1 MRARV
6 KGNAE
11 RPRLSVF
18 RSNRHISLQLIDDVL
33 GKTIASVK
41 DTELAKDAK
50 LSQETSRKLGL
61 LMAEKAKK
69 AKVEQAVFDRGPYRF
84 HGNVKAAADGAREGG
99 LKI

>member
-6 KGNAE
+6 KGTLE

-18 RSNRHISLQLIDDVL
+18 RSNRHISLQLIDDSS
-33 GKTIASVK
+33 GKTIASAQ
-41 DTELAKDAK
+41 DTELGKGQ
-50 LSQETSRKLGL
+50 SVSIETSRKLGF

-84 HGNVKAAADGAREGG
+84 HGNVKAAAEGAREGG
-99 LKI
+99 LKM